1 MTTDKRF
8 WMRIAA
14 GTVAIIA
21 IASGCGDRKT
31 TGCENAEVVAALD
44 RIEAGVDG
52 LREDTKYIKEDTK
65 EIKDLIETHDKT
77 VNEKLDTLKAHCDKQ
92 KSCDCKPVKKAP
104 VKKPGAVKPAPVKPA
119 PAKPAPVKPVEPAVE
134 EPKVAVEVVSGENKV
149 VVPVDAVKPN
159 QAVIVNGDN
168 SGTIIVNANGIVN
181 GNAIVNG
188 SNNTV
193 VNGDN
198 NKVNVDK
205 VAEAR
210 KKYVEA
216 CAQKKVVVLN
226 ERVQCYTK

>member
-1 MTTDKRF
+1 MAKKGQEKMDKKT
-8 WMRIAA
+8 WINIAA
-14 GTVAIIA
+14 VTIA
-21 IASGCGDRKT
+21 VVMLVFGVKECSDKQNAVRENERLSDRVDAS
-31 TGCENAEVVAALD
+31 LS
-44 RIEAGVDG
+44 RIEAGVGD
-52 LREDTKYIKEDTK
+52 LREDTKGITN
-65 EIKDLIETHDKT
+65 LIMAHDAI
-77 VNEKLDTLKAHCDKQ
+77 VNEKLDTLKAHCGTQ
-92 KSCDCKPVKKAP
+92 KPCDCKPVKKAP
-104 VKKPGAVKPAPVKPA
+104 VKKPVAVKPA
-119 PAKPAPVKPVEPAVE
+119 PAKPVVKPVEKPAE
-134 EPKVAVEVVSGENKV
+134 AKVAVEVVSGENKV

-159 QAVIVNGDN
+159 QAVIVNGEN

-188 SNNTV
+188 NNNTV

-226 ERVQCYTK
+226 DRVQCYTK

>member
-8 WMRIAA
+8 WIRIAA

-52 LREDTKYIKEDTK
+52 LREDTK
-65 EIKDLIETHDKT
+65 EIKDLIVTHDKT
-77 VNEKLDTLKAHCDKQ
+77 VNDKLDTLKAHCDKQ
-92 KSCDCKPVKKAP
+92 KPCDCKPVKKAS
-104 VKKPGAVKPAPVKPA
+104 VKKPGAVKPAS
-119 PAKPAPVKPVEPAVE
+119 VKPVAKPVE
-134 EPKVAVEVVSGENKV
+134 AKVAVEVVSGENKV
-149 VVPVDAVKPN
+149 VVHDDAMKPN
-159 QAVIVNGDN
+159 QAVIVNGEN

-188 SNNTV
+188 DNNTV